1 MRLAGSE
8 SWQMTIDIPEIL
20 QFAAYVA
27 QREGFADTGD
37 GKPPY
42 LGQSEWREWWDLL
55 LAQIREPAG
64 LAVDAPDFQSLT
76 AKPRLRELCQ
86 RHWAEFIREWSKV
99 KPQLIQLQMA
109 QLGALKLHDIVRDA
123 ERSMHRRAR
132 PFSLRID
139 FVCWPR
145 YDPNDQM
152 YRGWPQDYRRLAAED
167 HLVLGISYLETAR
180 LDDLRAIVQMQV
192 ARLV

>member
-1 MRLAGSE
+1 MGLDVG
-8 SWQMTIDIPEIL
+8 IV
-20 QFAAYVA
+20 F
-27 QREGFADTGD
+27 EG
-37 GKPPY
+37 
-42 LGQSEWREWWDLL
+42 L
-55 LAQIREPAG
+55 
-64 LAVDAPDFQSLT
+64 VNDAP
-76 AKPRLRELCQ
+76 
-86 RHWAEFIREWSKV
+86 V
-99 KPQLIQLQMA
+99 K
-109 QLGALKLHDIVRDA
+109 GAHRLKLHDIVRDA